1 MGMDTKIAGKARQIL
16 ASAEAEVRGLI
27 TNAAE
32 AQDYQAVSD
41 LAELAQTL
49 SSLTETSRFLR
60 SESVAEGSSVAY
72 GASLSQARKPKL
84 TKRSNSP
91 QQKPNKARGAAKDY
105 PKYHTDRDR
114 LIKIGW
120 SKKHRDTYEHKAPR
134 EAVEAVAHALNEKAS
149 GRVVTV
155 DELGTIETLNGNE
168 VPVYQV
174 YMTIAWLIVINQL
187 SKEGRDGYR
196 VDDNVGSIDL
206 NKVWGSTLKGEA

>member
-1 MGMDTKIAGKARQIL
+1 MDTKIAEKARQIL

-27 TNAAE
+27 TTAAE

-60 SESVAEGSSVAY
+60 SESVAE
-72 GASLSQARKPKL
+72 ASLSQARKPKPAN
-84 TKRSNSP
+84 RGSSP
-91 QQKPNKARGAAKDY
+91 QQKPKKARGAAKDY

-134 EAVEAVAHALNEKAS
+134 EAVDAIVHALNKKAS

-155 DELGTIETLNGNE
+155 DELGTIETLSSSE
-168 VPVYQV
+168 VPAYQV
-174 YMTIAWLIVINQL
+174 YMTIAWLIVTNQL
-187 SKEGRDGYR
+187 SKVGRDGYR
-196 VDDNVGSIDL
+196 LDESI
-206 NKVWGSTLKGEA
+206 NKIELAKIWGSAPKAA